1 MGAWAYVSLAYGIVS
16 ALIAVYWLLLKR
28 RYHAAEAEI
37 ERLNSLEA
45 TRSDVK
51 K

>member
-16 ALIAVYWLLLKR
+16 ALVAVYWLFLKR
-28 RYHAAEAEI
+28 RYHAAKAEI

-45 TRSDVK
+45 THHDVEK
-51 K
+51 